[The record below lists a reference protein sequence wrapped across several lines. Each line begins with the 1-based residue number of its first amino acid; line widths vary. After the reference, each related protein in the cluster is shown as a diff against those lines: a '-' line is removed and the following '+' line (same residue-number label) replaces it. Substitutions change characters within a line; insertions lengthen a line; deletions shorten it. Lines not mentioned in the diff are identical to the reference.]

1 MDWLSADTEN
11 VDRYIADPLCGADAT
26 VGLFRDMLGGI
37 RFNQKNV
44 NLVKMDPSTPV
55 LFISGQ
61 DDPVGAMGKGVQRSY
76 DAFRSAGVKDVTLK
90 LYPGLRHEIL
100 NEKPMQQAVYSDIH
114 DWLSRYV

>member
-1 MDWLSADTEN
+1 M
-11 VDRYIADPLCGADAT
+11 CGADAT

-44 NLVKMDPSTPV
+44 NLVKMDPNTPV

-61 DDPVGAMGKGVQRSY
+61 DDPVGAMGKGVQRSC

-100 NEKPMQQAVYSDIH
+100 NEKAMQKTVYGDIH